1 MKIFLIIVIIIAGF
15 GSVIYQYSIF
25 NNDDV
30 VVESKS
36 KSLETE
42 NDSDDVVKTSTPVLN
57 NKISTETI
65 DGEVVYTYTSNEL
78 GISFQFV
85 EYAMISPDIKEIG
98 NRIVFGENY
107 GWIDVFEKNPAVSFE
122 DAIKK
127 TFLNGRDAKDC
138 WVEMDESPSEAGGVN
153 QYLSAKIS
161 FPVPENNQGDPW
173 WVYGEN
179 CSKYADST
187 GVQYFLYNPLVPD
200 KFIFVENG
208 QGVIAFAP
216 KQYKSHHYSYTI
228 KIF

>member
-1 MKIFLIIVIIIAGF
+1 MKIFLIIVIIILGF
-15 GSVIYQYSIF
+15 GSAICQYSIF

-30 VVESKS
+30 VVESES

-42 NDSDDVVKTSTPVLN
+42 NNSDDVVKTNTPVLN
-57 NKISTETI
+57 NKITTENI

-107 GWIDVFEKNPAVSFE
+107 GWIDVFEKNPAISFE
-122 DAIKK
+122 DAIKE
-127 TFLNGRDAKDC
+127 TFLGGSDAKDC
-138 WVEMDESPSEAGGVN
+138 WVEMDESLSEAGGVN
-153 QYLSAKIS
+153 QYLSARIS
-161 FPVPENNQGDPW
+161 FPAPTNQDDPW
-173 WVYGEN
+173 WVNGGN
-179 CSKYADST
+179 CSEYSDLNT
-187 GVQYFLYNPLVPD
+187 VRYFLYNPLVPD

-216 KQYKSHHYSYTI
+216 KQYEPHHYAYTI